1 VTWQDDRGEEAHR
14 GGFGRPSLHKRR
26 MMNAMD
32 GAVAFA
38 RLAELIPEARARFGV
53 RELAVFGSVARG
65 NASDASDVDVLVD
78 FVGTATFD
86 GFMGLKLFLEDG
98 LGVKVDLVT
107 RAALKPR
114 LRARIEAEARRVA

>member
-1 VTWQDDRGEEAHR
+1 MM
-14 GGFGRPSLHKRR
+14 KRR
-26 MMNAMD
+26 ILLIVERD
-32 GAVAFA
+32 TAFA
-38 RLAELIPEARARFGV
+38 RLAELLPTARARFGV

-65 NASDASDVDVLVD
+65 EASDASDLDVLVD
-78 FVGTATFD
+78 FVGPATFD
-86 GFMGLKLFLEDG
+86 GFMGLKFFLEDT